1 MFGACAS
8 FAGLRVYTCESDSTL
23 NAVQCMTSSMDHSSK
38 LKAHT
43 LLRLD
48 ETGDFDDYPAP
59 APSAAKVRKAE
70 NVECGH
76 CHRFFHP
83 QGIYNHQ
90 LSCNPVKKARVQ
102 KPPVECE
109 FCHEMFHVKGIGRH
123 RGSCPSKA

>member
-1 MFGACAS
+1 TIIAQKLGMD
-8 FAGLRVYTCESDSTL
+8 AGELVRL
-23 NAVQCMTSSMDHSSK
+23 NERRWFMSRSSK

-48 ETGDFDDYPAP
+48 ETVDFDDYPAP